1 MAKATVR
8 NNPVVNLEL
17 SSEEAFWLKS
27 LTQNFIGPTDP
38 LPNGFLHF
46 EAENDQSRR
55 IRRAIFEALPPFDT
69 IT

>member
-8 NNPVVNLEL
+8 NNPVVFLEL
-17 SSEEAFWLKS
+17 SSEEALWLKA
-27 LTQNFIGPTDP
+27 LTQNFIGPTNP
-38 LPNGFLHF
+38 LPI

-69 IT
+69 LT